1 MKKVATIT
9 ALFAVIAMCAVV
21 VYRNSSL
28 AVDDGYVS
36 ARERSIIKKFDK
48 DGDGKLSK
56 REQREADSA
65 IKASRAREEKDKE
78 EWIKKF
84 DTDGDGEISREE
96 KEAAGKIRRAD
107 REALV
112 KKFDTDGDG
121 KLNKEEGTAA
131 REAMSRD
138 R

>member
-9 ALFAVIAMCAVV
+9 ALIAVIAMCAVV

-28 AVDDGYVS
+28 AVDDWYVS

-56 REQREADSA
+56 LEQRDADAA
-65 IKASRAREEKDKE
+65 IKASRAREEKEKE

-96 KEAAGKIRRAD
+96 KEAAGKARSAN
-107 REALV
+107 REAII
-112 KKFDTDGDG
+112 KKFDADGDG
-121 KLNKEEGTAA
+121 KLNKEEGTTA
-131 REAMSRD
+131 RKAMSRD